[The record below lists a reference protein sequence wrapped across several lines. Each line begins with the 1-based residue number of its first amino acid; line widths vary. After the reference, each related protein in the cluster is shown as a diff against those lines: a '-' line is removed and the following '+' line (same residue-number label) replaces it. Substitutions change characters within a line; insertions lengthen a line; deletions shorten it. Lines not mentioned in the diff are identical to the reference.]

1 MFAGGRYEWVKWGSI
16 SIGMVGATI
25 KVTDP
30 FNYGS
35 DDATDLVYRFLF
47 RGLIHYDISKSV
59 YTGDLTNCDLRDM
72 MNISCTLR
80 DDAVWSD
87 GTRIKIDDIIAS
99 IDIFRIRASNS
110 AVKLFLQGV
119 KVTKNGESIEIK
131 TSQKSPYMS
140 AILTYPIVRSDVI
153 KSIGSGTVTVKN
165 YITSGPY
172 ILSETVTDPE
182 YGYDRI
188 TLSRNEKWAGIT
200 WLDKISFK
208 FFKDLPSLER
218 SAETLTIVIPPVK
231 NETLGLGRRFR
242 EYLYTNYEYFGV
254 FINTKSLSR
263 ILRNTLHWQI
273 GTSFSKNII
282 ADHKRIDTIFQS
294 GWAILPTEG
303 LKWFSDVLRELG
315 YTKKSEM
322 ISKLNQSST
331 TVSGEAVYPIAK
343 YWTNKA
349 NVTTLFIDTP
359 TQEIVLTGKVPANTT
374 SVAVNGYV
382 LKEFVPGNTTFAY
395 KVTTASGTIHDG
407 FNSYILSVWQPN
419 SKIDTETLNIYLSA
433 ESGKIA
439 EYKKQV
445 QDSYNSLQN
454 TPALIAVREREKWD
468 KLKELQTLADE
479 YYYNEKNEIFQVRIG
494 YASGPQS
501 TESYATSIDGALRL
515 LGVKTEL
522 IPYWPKEIQ
531 AMIASWE
538 RKYDLLVIGVSVEWS
553 LSGIGQLF
561 ATNENKAGG
570 INFSNIEN
578 KMLDTL
584 FADLRSTTET
594 SKRLSI
600 EQNIAK
606 IMSQESF
613 FVPISSPYHRIWIDR
628 NISGI
633 QPIDIIPDI
642 ASLEWVLVGTSIVE
656 NYIRDTNK
664 NISGF
669 WVWLASKL

>member
-1 MFAGGRYEWVKWGSI
+1 
-16 SIGMVGATI
+16 MVGATV
-25 KVTDP
+25 KVMDP
-30 FNYGS
+30 FEYGS

-47 RGLIHYDISKSV
+47 RGLIHYDISASV

-72 MNISCTLR
+72 MSISCTLR

-87 GTRIKIDDIIAS
+87 GTRIKTDDIIAS
-99 IDIFRIRASNS
+99 IDMFRRRASNTAIRS
-110 AVKLFLQGV
+110 FLQGV
-119 KVTKNGESIEIK
+119 KVTKNGEGIEIK
-131 TSQKSPYMS
+131 SSQKSPYMI

-153 KSIGSGTVTVKN
+153 INIGSGTITTKN

-172 ILSETVTDPE
+172 ILSEIVTDPE

-231 NETLGLGRRFR
+231 NETLWLGRRFR
-242 EYLYTNYEYFGV
+242 EYLYTNYEYFGI
-254 FINTKSLSR
+254 FFNTRTLSR

-273 GTSFSKNII
+273 GTSFSDNII
-282 ADHKRIDTIFQS
+282 SGHKRIDTIFQS
-294 GWAILPTEG
+294 GWVILPTDG
-303 LKWFSDVLRELG
+303 LKWFSDVLREIG

-331 TVSGEAVYPIAK
+331 TVSGEATYPIAK
-343 YWTNKA
+343 YWSNKA
-349 NVTTLFIDTP
+349 DVTTLFIDTP
-359 TQEIVLTGKVPANTT
+359 TQELILTGKVPANTT
-374 SVAVNGYV
+374 SVSINGYV

-407 FNSYILSVWQPN
+407 LNTYVLSVWLSN
-419 SKIDTETLNIYLSA
+419 LKTDTETLNIYLSV
-433 ESGKIA
+433 ESAKIA
-439 EYKKQV
+439 EYKKQL
-445 QDSYNSLQN
+445 QDNYNALQN
-454 TPALIAVREREKWD
+454 TPALIAAREREKWE
-468 KLKELQTLADE
+468 KLKQLQTLADE

-501 TESYATSIDGALRL
+501 TESYATSIDEALRL
-515 LGVKTEL
+515 LGVKTVL

-531 AMIASWE
+531 AMIASGE

-561 ATNENKAGG
+561 ATSENKAGG

-578 KMLDTL
+578 KTLDSL
-584 FADLRSTTET
+584 FADLRSTTEAD
-594 SKRLSI
+594 KRVKI

-606 IMSQESF
+606 IMSNESF

-633 QPIDIIPDI
+633 QQIEIIPDI

-664 NISGF
+664 SISGF
-669 WVWLASKL
+669 WIWLGSKL